1 MAVWLND
8 NADKLHG
15 YRKVPYI
22 LAGGAAGYLK
32 TGQFVDVK
40 ITNNKLLNTIG
51 AAVGCTNG
59 QEARSTTSAT
69 RASKAGWSTP
79 IIA

>member
-1 MAVWLND
+1 VWLND
-8 NADKLHG
+8 NADKYHG
-15 YRKVPYI
+15 FRKVPYI
-22 LAGGAAGYLK
+22 LAGGAADYLK

-51 AAVGCTNG
+51 AAVGCTNSQG
-59 QEARSTTSAT
+59 GPLDDFGDESLEGGLVDS
-69 RASKAGWSTP
+69 